1 MALTESVKVTVE
13 LIFIVSMVVIL
24 LVAGGVAAV
33 VWAGL
38 REPGR
43 PVSGSGVTAS
53 AARIGRVL
61 DGDEDASSLLGAAR
75 VPANSSRR

>member
-1 MALTESVKVTVE
+1 MEF
-13 LIFIVSMVVIL
+13 IFILSMLVIL

-43 PVSGSGVTAS
+43 PVQGSGVTAS

-61 DGDEDASSLLGAAR
+61 DGDEDASSLFDSVR
-75 VPANSSRR
+75 VPVGSSHK

>member
-1 MALTESVKVTVE
+1 MEFTFV
-13 LIFIVSMVVIL
+13 VSMVIIL
-24 LVAGGVAAV
+24 LVAAGVAAV

-43 PVSGSGVTAS
+43 PVKGSGVTAS

-61 DGDEDASSLLGAAR
+61 DGDEDASSLVGMVR
-75 VPANSSRR
+75 VPVRSTHK

>member
-1 MALTESVKVTVE
+1 MEF
-13 LIFIVSMVVIL
+13 IFIVSMVVIL

-43 PVSGSGVTAS
+43 PVEGSGVTAS

-61 DGDEDASSLLGAAR
+61 DGDEDASSLLGAVR
-75 VPANSSRR
+75 VPVSSSHK